1 MSSRQ
6 RLFAEKAQ
14 RRAADREELREQAK
28 HYRADDAQATATQ
41 AIALALLQIA
51 EILDERLHLNE

>member
-1 MSSRQ
+1 MNSRQ

-14 RRAADREELREQAK
+14 RRAADREELGQQAK
-28 HYRADDAQATATQ
+28 RYQADGAQETATQ
-41 AIALALLQIA
+41 VIALTLLQIA